1 MRRTDRS
8 AGRSIRAISI
18 ASLLALATSLAACS
32 GSRGDDRHRGQ
43 PVTPVTV
50 SWTAEQAIPG
60 IRPGGIA
67 TDPTTGATYIGG
79 SLAASAQSTYSGPL
93 IKGGTRKPVL
103 WARDPHGVWHEVAL
117 KVTSFYGAQATFA
130 SLSAY
135 GRLVALGAV
144 AGGAHAN
151 PRPSFFVGDAAQMV
165 EREQSFSLY
174 GGENAVG
181 IVGVAAGPHT
191 LLMVGQWAP
200 DGHRAS
206 GALWTSPDGVRYVR
220 HDEIP
225 GLGDSA
231 GGQITTSP
239 QAAAA
244 IGDRFV
250 VVGSVTDLT
259 KPALSVAPAVWT
271 SDGTSVVAGSLPSPG
286 GGYGGP
292 TAIACAQPT
301 GRCLAAG
308 PLTARGVA
316 TMAAWRI
323 GATGTA
329 TGLPLDLSACRAP
342 DPAPDPG
349 ETTSRPARIRLA
361 VDAKG
366 DGWLVAS
373 TSRAGV
379 ACRVS
384 GTKVRPVTVPSGCI
398 PVAVQAPLGIDGTD
412 ATGAAGRAELVCA
425 SARGVTTYRQ
435 S

>member
-1 MRRTDRS
+1 VVAAALLVLS
-8 AGRSIRAISI
+8 GGLASCSEGGRQAEP
-18 ASLLALATSLAACS
+18 APKPQTM
-32 GSRGDDRHRGQ
+32 
-43 PVTPVTV
+43 
-50 SWTAEQAIPG
+50 SWTADQTIPD
-60 IRPGGIA
+60 IRPGGVT
-67 TDPTTGATYIGG
+67 TDPTTGTTYVGG
-79 SLAASAQSTYSGPL
+79 SLPASAKSTYSGPL

-103 WARDPHGVWHEVAL
+103 WSRDAQGSWHEVPLA
-117 KVTSFYGAQATFA
+117 VTSFYGAQATFA

-151 PRPSFFVGDAAQMV
+151 PRPSFFVGDAARLR
-165 EREQSFSLY
+165 EREQNFYVY

-181 IVGVAAGPHT
+181 IVSVAAGPRT

-206 GALWTSPDGVRYVR
+206 GALWTSADGTRYVR

-259 KPALSVAPAVWT
+259 KPSLSVAPAVWA
-271 SDGTSVVAGSLPSPG
+271 SDGTTARAGSLPSPG
-286 GGYGGP
+286 GGFGGP

-301 GRCLAAG
+301 SRCLAAG
-308 PLTARGVA
+308 PMTANGGV

-323 GATGTA
+323 DASGTPQ
-329 TGLPLDLSACRAP
+329 GRPLDLTGCRLP

-349 ETTSRPARIRLA
+349 ESTPRPALIRVS
-361 VDAKG
+361 VDDTG
-366 DGWLVAS
+366 DGWLVAA

-379 ACRVS
+379 ACRVTGS
-384 GTKVRPVTVPSGCI
+384 TARPVTVPAGCI
-398 PVAVQAPLGIDGTD
+398 PIAVQA
-412 ATGAAGRAELVCA
+412 GAAGTELVCA
-425 SARGVTTYRQ
+425 NARGVTTYRQ